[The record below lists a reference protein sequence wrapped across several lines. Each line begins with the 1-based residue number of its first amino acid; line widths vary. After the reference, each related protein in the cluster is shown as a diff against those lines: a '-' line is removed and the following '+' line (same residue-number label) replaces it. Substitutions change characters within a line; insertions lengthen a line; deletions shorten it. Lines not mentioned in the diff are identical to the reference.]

1 VYGEA
6 REDFQGLKSM
16 ELVGVLTPEDDGG
29 QLSIFGPP
37 QALSLVQQG
46 WDGEEARRPAAATA
60 AATAA

>member
-1 VYGEA
+1 
-6 REDFQGLKSM
+6 M

-29 QLSIFGPP
+29 QLSIFWPP